1 MAGDKWVDS
10 GRVVTSR
17 TGTILEPRNFHREW
31 LTFRDSVPGLPK
43 ITFHG
48 LRHSLVSLLLALGTP
63 PRTVM
68 EIAGHAGLDITM
80 NTYGHVRMDGLRDAL
95 DRLGTLF
102 NEDDDER

>member
-1 MAGDKWVDS
+1 
-10 GRVVTSR
+10 
-17 TGTILEPRNFHREW
+17 
-31 LTFRDSVPGLPK
+31 
-43 ITFHG
+43 
-48 LRHSLVSLLLALGTP
+48 
-63 PRTVM
+63 M